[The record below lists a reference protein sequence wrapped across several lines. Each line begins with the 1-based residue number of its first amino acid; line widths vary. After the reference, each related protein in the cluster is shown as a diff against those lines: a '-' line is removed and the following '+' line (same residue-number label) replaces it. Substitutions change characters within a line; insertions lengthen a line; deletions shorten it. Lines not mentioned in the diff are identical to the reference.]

1 MRNEQINRRKFL
13 QTAGASALLA
23 GSAANSTLSAGQ
35 SSEHEYCSRPPG
47 EMVEPMGDSAL
58 VRLITL
64 DPAHFHAALVQK
76 QMLPGIARRVS
87 IYAPLGPD
95 LLAHLKLIDQFNSRP
110 DNPTNWEL
118 DIHCSPYSLEEMI
131 AARPG
136 NVVVLAGR
144 NRIKIS
150 KINASLATGLN
161 VLSDKPWIIRA
172 EDMTLLDS
180 ALSLAEQKGLVAY
193 DMMTERHEITSIV
206 QRELVNDPD
215 VFGTVIP
222 ADQDHPGVFMES
234 THHILKTVAG
244 TPNPRP
250 AFFFDILD
258 QGEGLTD
265 VGTHLVDLVQ
275 WTLFPDQALDYRQ
288 DIQVQGGKR
297 WATPISAAQFK
308 QITGAAGFP
317 SELAPYVH
325 GDHFDYYC
333 NNQVDYKVRDAQVQ
347 LKVLWNWESP
357 AGVDFHHA
365 IYRGTRASV
374 EIRQTVLEKY
384 QPELFVAPNGAE
396 RHASIETAVCAHLDR
411 LQATYPGIGCET
423 AGEEV
428 HIVIPDRYRV
438 GHEAHF
444 GQVVEEFLQYLKS
457 PKSLPAWERP
467 NMLAKY
473 FVTTTG
479 VQLSS
484 PPSR

>member
-1 MRNEQINRRKFL
+1 
-13 QTAGASALLA
+13 
-23 GSAANSTLSAGQ
+23 
-35 SSEHEYCSRPPG
+35 
-47 EMVEPMGDSAL
+47 MVEHMGDPAL

-76 QMLPGIARRVS
+76 QMLPGIDRRVS

-95 LLAHLKLIDQFNSRP
+95 LLAHLKLIEQFNSRP
-110 DNPTNWEL
+110 DNPTRWEL
-118 DIHCSPYSLEEMI
+118 DIHCSPRSLEEMI

-144 NRIKIS
+144 NRIKIG
-150 KINASLATGLN
+150 KIKASLEAGLN

-172 EDMTLLDS
+172 EDFAALES
-180 ALSLAEQKGLVAY
+180 ALSLADQKGLVAY
-193 DMMTERHEITSIV
+193 DMMTERHEITTIL

-222 ADQDHPGVFMES
+222 ADPSQPGVFMES

-250 AFFFDILD
+250 PFFFDILD
-258 QGEGLTD
+258 EGEGLTD
-265 VGTHLVDLVQ
+265 VGTHLVDLAQ

-297 WATPISAAQFK
+297 WSTPITATQFK
-308 QITGAAGFP
+308 QITGAAKFP
-317 SELAPYVH
+317 GELAPYVY
-325 GDHFDYYC
+325 GDRFDYYC
-333 NNQVDYKVRDAQVQ
+333 NNQVDYKIRDAQVR

-357 AGVDFHHA
+357 AGVDFHQA

-374 EIRQTVLEKY
+374 EIRQTVREKY
-384 QPELFVAPNGAE
+384 QPELFVASNIAD
-396 RHASIETAVCAHLDR
+396 RQSDVETAVCARIDR

-423 AGEEV
+423 AGDEV

-444 GQVVEEFLQYLKS
+444 GQVVEEFLKYMKS
-457 PKSLPAWERP
+457 PKAMPAWERP

-479 VQLSS
+479 VKMSHS
-484 PPSR
+484 G

>member
-1 MRNEQINRRKFL
+1 
-13 QTAGASALLA
+13 
-23 GSAANSTLSAGQ
+23 
-35 SSEHEYCSRPPG
+35 
-47 EMVEPMGDSAL
+47 MVEPMGDSAL
-58 VRLITL
+58 VRLIIL
-64 DPAHFHAALVQK
+64 DPAHFHAGLVQK
-76 QMLPGIARRVS
+76 QMLPGIDQRVA

-95 LLAHLKLIDQFNSRP
+95 LLAHLKLVEQFNSRP

-118 DIHCSPYSLEEMI
+118 DIHCSHHSLEEMI

-144 NRIKIS
+144 NRIKIG

-180 ALSLAEQKGLVAY
+180 ALLLAEQKGLVAY
-193 DMMTERHEITSIV
+193 DMMTERHEITTLL

-215 VFGTVIP
+215 VFGTIIP

-250 AFFFDILD
+250 LFFFDILD
-258 QGEGLTD
+258 EGEGLTD

-275 WTLFPDQALDYRQ
+275 WTLFPDQALDYLH
-288 DIQVQGGKR
+288 DIQVQDGKR

-325 GDHFDYYC
+325 GDRFDYYC
-333 NNQVDYKVRDAQVQ
+333 NNQVDYKVRDAQVR

-365 IYRGTRASV
+365 IYRGSRASV
-374 EIRQTVLEKY
+374 EIRQTVQEKY
-384 QPELFVAPNGAE
+384 VPELFVAPYVAE
-396 RHASIETAVCAHLDR
+396 RHAAVETAVCARIDR

-423 AGEEV
+423 AGEEI

-444 GQVVEEFLQYLKS
+444 AQVVEEFLKYLKS

-473 FVTTTG
+473 FVTTAG
-479 VQLSS
+479 VQMSQSS
-484 PPSR
+484 

>member
-1 MRNEQINRRKFL
+1 MRDMHINRRKFI
-13 QTAGASALLA
+13 QTAGAGALLA
-23 GSAANSTLSAGQ
+23 GSAANSTLPAGLAAEPAGNLQ
-35 SSEHEYCSRPPG
+35 PAKGRD
-47 EMVEPMGDSAL
+47 EPMGDSNF

-76 QMLPGIARRVS
+76 QMLPGISKRVA

-95 LLAHLKLIDQFNSRP
+95 LLAHLKLIEQFNSRP

-118 DIHCSPYSLEEMI
+118 DIHCSPRSLEEMI

-144 NRIKIS
+144 NRVKIG
-150 KINASLATGLN
+150 KINASLEARLN

-172 EDMTLLDS
+172 EDMP
-180 ALSLAEQKGLVAY
+180 ALEKALALADQKGLVAY
-193 DMMTERHEITSIV
+193 DMMTERHEISTIL
-206 QRELVNDPD
+206 QRELVNDPA

-222 ADQDHPGVFMES
+222 ADPAHPGVFMES

-250 AFFFDILD
+250 PFFFDILD

-265 VGTHLVDLVQ
+265 VGTHLVDLAQ

-297 WATPISAAQFK
+297 WATPITLGQFR
-308 QITGAAGFP
+308 QITAAATFP
-317 SELAPYVH
+317 AELAPYVH
-325 GDHFDYYC
+325 GDQFDYYC
-333 NNQVDYKVRDAQVQ
+333 NNQVDYKTRGAQVR

-365 IYRGTRASV
+365 IYRGTTASV
-374 EIRQTVLEKY
+374 EIRQTVKEKY

-396 RHASIETAVCAHLDR
+396 RRAAVAAAVRSRVER
-411 LQATYPGIGCET
+411 LQATYPGVGIET
-423 AGEEV
+423 SGDEL
-428 HIVIPDRYRV
+428 HITIPDRHRV

-444 GQVVEEFLQYLKS
+444 AQVVEEFLTYLKS
-457 PKSLPAWERP
+457 PKSMPAWERP

-479 VQLSS
+479 VRKAS
-484 PPSR
+484 PPRR